1 MGAQIPT
8 KIPCNSSPVIN
19 KYSETHIMI
28 AHKASS
34 KMLVTPNFLTNFII
48 GFYLIRMYKKF
59 VIYSQFIA
67 EIKSILSII
76 FVKKIAMLKAVLF
89 DMDGVIVDTEPLHH
103 KAYQMMFEEVGIE
116 VSETMYRSFTG
127 QSTRGI
133 CEFLCK
139 HFNLVHKPIV
149 LEHSKRAHFTKLFF
163 EDPDL
168 QLLECVE
175 ALIKDYHA
183 NGLTLVVASSASMFT
198 INNVMK
204 RFNLDPY
211 FKDKL
216 SGADLKASKP
226 HPEIFENAAKA
237 AGVSPSECFVIE
249 DSTNGIIAAKEA
261 GIFCIAYKSEHSK
274 DQDYYKSRYVS
285 I

>member
-1 MGAQIPT
+1 
-8 KIPCNSSPVIN
+8 
-19 KYSETHIMI
+19 
-28 AHKASS
+28 
-34 KMLVTPNFLTNFII
+34 
-48 GFYLIRMYKKF
+48 
-59 VIYSQFIA
+59 
-67 EIKSILSII
+67 
-76 FVKKIAMLKAVLF
+76 MLKAVLF

-103 KAYQMMFEEVGIE
+103 KAYKMMFDDVGID
-116 VSETMYRSFTG
+116 VSDSMYRSFTG

-139 HFNLVHKPIV
+139 HFDLTLEPIS
-149 LEHSKRAHFTKLFF
+149 LEKGKRAHFTKLFF

-168 QLLECVE
+168 QLLDGVE
-175 ALIKDYHA
+175 DLIKNYHS

-204 RFNLDPY
+204 RFDLDSY

-226 HPEIFENAAKA
+226 HPEIFINATKA
-237 AGVSPSECFVIE
+237 AGVSNSECFVIE

-261 GIFCIAYKSEHSK
+261 DIFCVAYKSAHSK
-274 DQDYYKSRYVS
+274 DQDYTRADMTISDYKDITFDKIKSS
-285 I
+285 FI

>member
-1 MGAQIPT
+1 
-8 KIPCNSSPVIN
+8 
-19 KYSETHIMI
+19 
-28 AHKASS
+28 
-34 KMLVTPNFLTNFII
+34 
-48 GFYLIRMYKKF
+48 
-59 VIYSQFIA
+59 
-67 EIKSILSII
+67 
-76 FVKKIAMLKAVLF
+76 MLKAVLF

-103 KAYQMMFEEVGIE
+103 KAYKMMFNDVGIE
-116 VSETMYRSFTG
+116 VSDAMYRSFTG
-127 QSTRGI
+127 QSTRSI

-139 HFNLVHKPIV
+139 HFDLTLEPIV
-149 LEHSKRAHFTKLFF
+149 LEKGKRAHFTRLFF

-168 QLLECVE
+168 QLLEGVE
-175 ALIKDYHA
+175 ALIKNYHA

-226 HPEIFENAAKA
+226 HPEIFINAAKA
-237 AGVSPSECFVIE
+237 AGVSPAECFVIE

-261 GIFCIAYKSEHSK
+261 NIYCIAYKNVHSK
-274 DQDYYKSRYVS
+274 DQDYSRADLLITDYKEITFDKIKASFD
-285 I
+285 

>member
-1 MGAQIPT
+1 
-8 KIPCNSSPVIN
+8 
-19 KYSETHIMI
+19 
-28 AHKASS
+28 
-34 KMLVTPNFLTNFII
+34 
-48 GFYLIRMYKKF
+48 
-59 VIYSQFIA
+59 
-67 EIKSILSII
+67 
-76 FVKKIAMLKAVLF
+76 MLKAVLF

-103 KAYQMMFEEVGIE
+103 KAYKMMFDDVGIE
-116 VSETMYRSFTG
+116 VSDAMYRSFTG

-133 CEFLCK
+133 CEFLCN
-139 HFNLVHKPIV
+139 HFELTLEPIV
-149 LEHSKRAHFTKLFF
+149 LEKGKRAHFTKLFF

-168 QLLECVE
+168 QLLEGVE
-175 ALIKDYHA
+175 SLIKNYHS

-226 HPEIFENAAKA
+226 HPEIFIKAAKA
-237 AGVSPSECFVIE
+237 AGVSILECFVIE

-261 GIFCIAYKSEHSK
+261 DIFCVAYKSVHSK
-274 DQDYYKSRYVS
+274 DQDYTRADMLISDYQDIYFDKIKSS
-285 I
+285 FN

>member
-1 MGAQIPT
+1 
-8 KIPCNSSPVIN
+8 
-19 KYSETHIMI
+19 
-28 AHKASS
+28 
-34 KMLVTPNFLTNFII
+34 
-48 GFYLIRMYKKF
+48 
-59 VIYSQFIA
+59 
-67 EIKSILSII
+67 
-76 FVKKIAMLKAVLF
+76 MLKAVLF

-103 KAYQMMFEEVGIE
+103 KAYKMMFEDVGID
-116 VSETMYRSFTG
+116 VSDTMYRSFTG

-139 HFNLVHKPIV
+139 QFDLSLEPIV
-149 LEHSKRAHFTKLFF
+149 LEKGKRAHFTKLFF

-168 QLLECVE
+168 KLLEGVE
-175 ALIKDYHA
+175 DLIKNYHS

-211 FKDKL
+211 FTDKL

-226 HPEIFENAAKA
+226 HPEIFLNAAKA
-237 AGVSPSECFVIE
+237 AGVSTSECFVIE

-261 GIFCIAYKSEHSK
+261 NIFCIAYKSAHSK
-274 DQDYYKSRYVS
+274 DQDYSRADRLVSDYKDITFDKVKS
-285 I
+285 IFD

>member
-1 MGAQIPT
+1 
-8 KIPCNSSPVIN
+8 
-19 KYSETHIMI
+19 
-28 AHKASS
+28 
-34 KMLVTPNFLTNFII
+34 
-48 GFYLIRMYKKF
+48 
-59 VIYSQFIA
+59 
-67 EIKSILSII
+67 
-76 FVKKIAMLKAVLF
+76 MLKAVLF

-103 KAYQMMFEEVGIE
+103 KAYKMMFDDVGID
-116 VSETMYRSFTG
+116 VSDAMYRSFTG

-139 HFNLVHKPIV
+139 HFELSLDPIV
-149 LEHSKRAHFTKLFF
+149 LEKGKRAHFTKLFF

-168 QLLECVE
+168 QLLDGVE
-175 ALIKDYHA
+175 DLIKDYHA

-226 HPEIFENAAKA
+226 HPEIFINAAKA
-237 AGVSPSECFVIE
+237 AGVSTSECFVIE

-261 GIFCIAYKSEHSK
+261 NIYCIAFKSEHSK
-274 DQDYYKSRYVS
+274 DQDYTRADMLISDYETIKYEK
-285 I
+285 IMHILN

>member
-1 MGAQIPT
+1 
-8 KIPCNSSPVIN
+8 
-19 KYSETHIMI
+19 
-28 AHKASS
+28 
-34 KMLVTPNFLTNFII
+34 
-48 GFYLIRMYKKF
+48 
-59 VIYSQFIA
+59 
-67 EIKSILSII
+67 
-76 FVKKIAMLKAVLF
+76 MLKAVLF

-103 KAYQMMFEEVGIE
+103 KAYKMMFDDVGID
-116 VSETMYRSFTG
+116 VSDSMYRSFTG

-139 HFNLVHKPIV
+139 HFDLTLEPIT
-149 LEHSKRAHFTKLFF
+149 LEKGKRAHFTKLFF

-168 QLLECVE
+168 QLLDGVE
-175 ALIKDYHA
+175 DLIKNYHS

-198 INNVMK
+198 IDNVMK
-204 RFNLDPY
+204 RFNLDSY

-226 HPEIFENAAKA
+226 HPEIFINAAKA
-237 AGVSPSECFVIE
+237 AGVSNSECFVIE

-261 GIFCIAYKSEHSK
+261 DIFCVAYKSAHSK
-274 DQDYYKSRYVS
+274 DQDYTRADMTISDYKDITFDKIKSRF